1 MSSCLESKVS
11 HLYTP
16 AMEQRTVTVRV
27 PATTANLGPG
37 FDCLGMA
44 LDWWNDVRMGVS
56 SSPQV
61 HIRGEGAHTLSTGE
75 SNLVFRA
82 AKALF
87 REAGEAPPSLSIGC
101 ENRIPLARGLGSSA
115 AAIVGGLMAA
125 NALVERPIS
134 QKCLLSLAVGMEGH
148 ADNVTPALLGGC
160 QVVVMDGDRVVTAS
174 VPLPSDLIA
183 VVFVPDVAMA
193 TQKARAILPA
203 MVSREDAVYNLGRVS
218 LLVNALATGRLE
230 ELRVATQDRL
240 HQPEREKLFP
250 AMRPIFQA
258 ARDAGA
264 LGVFLSGSGSSIL
277 ALAESDAEA
286 IGREMARAA
295 EQAGV
300 QGSVKVSKPSPLGAH
315 LVSAE

>member
-1 MSSCLESKVS
+1 
-11 HLYTP
+11 
-16 AMEQRTVTVRV
+16 
-27 PATTANLGPG
+27 
-37 FDCLGMA
+37 
-44 LDWWNDVRMGVS
+44 
-56 SSPQV
+56 
-61 HIRGEGAHTLSTGE
+61 
-75 SNLVFRA
+75 
-82 AKALF
+82 
-87 REAGEAPPSLSIGC
+87 
-101 ENRIPLARGLGSSA
+101 
-115 AAIVGGLMAA
+115 
-125 NALVERPIS
+125 
-134 QKCLLSLAVGMEGH
+134 
-148 ADNVTPALLGGC
+148 
-160 QVVVMDGDRVVTAS
+160 VVVMDGDRVVTAS